1 MKIYHNSRCR
11 KSREALKIIQLKGI
25 NIEIVEYLKNP
36 IDKDELRAILK
47 MLKISAFDLIRKNE
61 SVYKKLY
68 KGKNFSNEEWLEV
81 ILSNPILMERP
92 IIIKDNCAL
101 IARPSEKV
109 LNLIDKKNI
118 L

>member
-47 MLKISAFDLIRKNE
+47 MLKMDLFYNATIWG
-61 SVYKKLY
+61 L
-68 KGKNFSNEEWLEV
+68 
-81 ILSNPILMERP
+81 
-92 IIIKDNCAL
+92 
-101 IARPSEKV
+101 
-109 LNLIDKKNI
+109 
-118 L
+118 

>member
-109 LNLIDKKNI
+109 LNLID
-118 L
+118 

>member
-11 KSREALKIIQLKGI
+11 KSREALKIIESKEI
-25 NIEIVEYLKNP
+25 NIEIVEYLKKP
-36 IDKDELRAILK
+36 INKDELKVILK

-61 SVYKKLY
+61 SIYKNLY
-68 KGKNFSNEEWLEV
+68 KGKNFSNEEWMEI

-92 IIIKDNCAL
+92 IIIKDNRAL

-109 LNLIDKKNI
+109 LNLID
-118 L
+118 